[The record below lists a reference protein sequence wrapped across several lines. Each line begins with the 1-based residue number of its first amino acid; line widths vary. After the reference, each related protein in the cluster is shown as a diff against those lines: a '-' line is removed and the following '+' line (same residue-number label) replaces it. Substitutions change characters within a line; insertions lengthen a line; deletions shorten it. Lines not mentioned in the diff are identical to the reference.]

1 MLRKQLEQHINKIV
15 EEQSSSP
22 IELPKIEREFAK
34 QYLLVEDADKII
46 ETDESSRFTDAYIER
61 SDKESEE
68 LLAVESAVFLEQP
81 IEYLNENIHEFMYME
96 SHWFDMIG
104 VDAIC
109 IEVDDLF
116 GTYEA
121 LLGLKLQKK
130 FDQTIREYLRAEL
143 KGDAAKF
150 ALLFNSEE
158 GLWNLN
164 ISLNDME
171 GFGGNLTIGQTY
183 QLIYHF
189 LFKLVVTV
197 EG

>member
-1 MLRKQLEQHINKIV
+1 MLRKQLEQHINKII
-15 EEQSSSP
+15 EEQSSSK
-22 IELPKIEREFAK
+22 IELPKIEKEFAK
-34 QYLLVEDADKII
+34 KYLLVEDADKII
-46 ETDESSRFTDAYIER
+46 ETDESSRFTDAHIER

-81 IEYLNENIHEFMYME
+81 IEYLKENIHEFVYME

-150 ALLFNSEE
+150 ALLFNSED

-171 GFGGNLTIGQTY
+171 GFGGNLTIGQAY